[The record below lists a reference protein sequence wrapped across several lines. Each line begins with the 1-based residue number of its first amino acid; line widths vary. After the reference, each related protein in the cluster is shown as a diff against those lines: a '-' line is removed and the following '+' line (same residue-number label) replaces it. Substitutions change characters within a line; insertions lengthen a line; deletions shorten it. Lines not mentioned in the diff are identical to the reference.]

1 MIPRHSILIFALSA
15 GIVMC
20 SCQPSVRRDD
30 SSAVYLRQSSEPANR
45 LSKLSP
51 ASEQTTKE
59 RIVSSSIAIELAV
72 ENEDTTT
79 ARIKSSAVTAGGYI
93 VSTTSASV
101 IFRVPAAETDRFIT
115 FLAGIGDIR
124 SKSMSG
130 QDVTEEYYDIQTRL
144 ENAESAR
151 KRYLELLAKAENV
164 EATLKVERE
173 LERLNGEIETMK
185 GKIARMKELS
195 SMTTISVNYTSKTTP
210 GPIGYVFVYLFK
222 GIRWLFVWD

>member
-1 MIPRHSILIFALSA
+1 M
-15 GIVMC
+15 
-20 SCQPSVRRDD
+20 RRDD
-30 SSAVYLRQSSEPANR
+30 SSAMYIRSSESLR
-45 LSKLSP
+45 KTSQLSETP
-51 ASEQTTKE
+51 EQATKQ
-59 RIVSSSIAIELAV
+59 RIVSSSVSIELAV

-79 ARIKSSAVTAGGYI
+79 ARIKSSAAAAGGYI
-93 VSTTSASV
+93 VSTTSTGI

-124 SKSMSG
+124 NKSMSG
-130 QDVTEEYYDIQTRL
+130 QDITEEYYDIQTRL

-210 GPIGYVFVYLFK
+210 GPLGYVIVYLFK

>member
-1 MIPRHSILIFALSA
+1 MVTRHFTLISMISVVVI
-15 GIVMC
+15 MC
-20 SCQPSVRRDD
+20 SCQPTMRRDD
-30 SSAVYLRQSSEPANR
+30 SSAMYIRSSESLR
-45 LSKLSP
+45 KTSQLSETP
-51 ASEQTTKE
+51 EQATKQ
-59 RIVSSSIAIELAV
+59 RIVSSSVSIELAV
-72 ENEDTTT
+72 ENEDTAT
-79 ARIKSSAVTAGGYI
+79 ARIKSSAAAAGGYI
-93 VSTTSASV
+93 VSTTSTGV

-124 SKSMSG
+124 NKNMSG
-130 QDVTEEYYDIQTRL
+130 QDITEEYYDIQTRL

-210 GPIGYVFVYLFK
+210 GPLGYVIVYLFK